1 MVFFVRQVADR
12 TAGGDPITQAQL
24 DELKRDQ
31 RAWNEW
37 DYLGPTDDE
46 CPFEWK
52 PTDWGVLDGRLV
64 AVDYAA
70 TCHNG
75 DCRWHPKPQAR
86 AYCPGFVP
94 EVQEPSDSVFIPNRE
109 VRGSFF
115 PRERLSVV
123 SGVGT
128 E

>member
-1 MVFFVRQVADR
+1 MRLSYTPVTVTSRTGNYALPRLMVFFVRQVADR

-75 DCRWHPKPQAR
+75 DC
-86 AYCPGFVP
+86 
-94 EVQEPSDSVFIPNRE
+94 
-109 VRGSFF
+109 
-115 PRERLSVV
+115 
-123 SGVGT
+123 
-128 E
+128 